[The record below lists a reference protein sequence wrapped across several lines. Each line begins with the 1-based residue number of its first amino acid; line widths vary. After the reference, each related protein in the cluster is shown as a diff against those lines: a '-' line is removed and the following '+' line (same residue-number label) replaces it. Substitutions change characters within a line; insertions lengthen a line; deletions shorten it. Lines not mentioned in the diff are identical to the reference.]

1 MKKHRS
7 SENQDFEASEKAN
20 LLLLYKF
27 FSIDEACY
35 CLTKFSR
42 NFFLLA
48 PFTRIDQKC
57 RFWAFFPHN
66 SRSVI
71 LSVLIILKKSFRYTA
86 LLLENIG
93 TKFRQKMLKLREQ

>member
-27 FSIDEACY
+27 FPIDEACY
-35 CLTKFSR
+35 CLKKFSR

-48 PFTRIDQKC
+48 PFTRIDEKC
-57 RFWAFFPHN
+57 RFWAFLSHN

-71 LSVLIILKKSFRYTA
+71 LSVLIILKKVSDTQPYY
-86 LLLENIG
+86 
-93 TKFRQKMLKLREQ
+93 LRISVQNFVKKC